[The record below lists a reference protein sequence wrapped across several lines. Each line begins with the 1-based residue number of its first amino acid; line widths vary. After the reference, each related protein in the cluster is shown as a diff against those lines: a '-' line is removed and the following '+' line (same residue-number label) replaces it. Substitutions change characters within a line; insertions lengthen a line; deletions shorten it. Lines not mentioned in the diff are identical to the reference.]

1 MKSPELAQLVAGLR
15 AGGPDLSASP
25 PVAREGFS
33 AMVAAAPVAD
43 DVRFRSLQLAGL
55 PVLESLTPDASAD
68 RVLLYFHGGAFVI
81 GSAQDYRSL
90 SANLGRAAGARSLS
104 VDYRLAPE
112 HPFPAAIDDAVA
124 AYRALLG
131 QGIRPGQIVV
141 AGDSA
146 GGGIVLAMLVAAR
159 DAGLPLPA
167 AGLLLSPWLDLACT
181 GESMTSRRHEDPS
194 LRRGG
199 LLSMASLYLAG
210 RTPLQPLASPL
221 LADLR
226 DLPPFLVQVG
236 TAEILYSDSVRL
248 AARAADEGVR
258 LTLSV
263 WPDMVHVWHFF
274 SFLLREGREAIDEA
288 GAFLRGQF
296 R

>member
-1 MKSPELAQLVAGLR
+1 MKSPELEQLIAGLR

-25 PVAREGFS
+25 QAAREGFS

-43 DVRFRSLQLAGL
+43 DVVFSRVKLGALDALQ
-55 PVLESLTPDASAD
+55 STTPGASED
-68 RVLLYFHGGAFVI
+68 RTLLYFHGGAFVI

-90 SANLGRAAGARSLS
+90 TANLGRAAGMRCVS

-124 AYRALLG
+124 AYRALLD
-131 QGIRPGQIVV
+131 QGCKPGQIIV

-146 GGGIVLAMLVAAR
+146 GGGITLSMLVALR

-167 AGLLLSPWLDLACT
+167 AGVLLSPWLDLACT
-181 GESMTSRRHEDPS
+181 GESMTSKRHEDPS
-194 LRRGG
+194 LRRDG
-199 LLSMASLYLAG
+199 LLSMASMYLAG
-210 RTPLQPLASPL
+210 KTPLQSLASPL
-221 LADLR
+221 VADLR
-226 DLPPFLVQVG
+226 GLPPLLVQVG
-236 TAEILYSDSVRL
+236 TAEILYSDATRL
-248 AARAADEGVR
+248 AARAGDDGLR

-274 SFLLREGREAIDEA
+274 SFLLQEGRDALMEA
-288 GAFLRGQF
+288 GEFMKREAR
-296 R
+296 